1 MGLLNFLSS
10 KKNFFALDIGSRFI
24 KVAEF
29 SATEDQLVLTNFQM
43 EECPPQALDRGN
55 VVEQELLSKALSN
68 LFKKKIK
75 IDPKSEI
82 MQAIGGSS
90 VITGTLSV
98 PHSEHA
104 NVKSENI
111 KLEVSQYLP
120 VDLSEVHYTCMSLPR
135 YKGDPE
141 NEESIFLIAIKKEA
155 LSNFNVAMNKISIK
169 TDVDYPAVLALGNS
183 FVANHKKEIKP
194 QQFNVILDIG
204 FRNLS
209 FCVMREDH
217 LVFSRELI
225 IGAENYLVEI
235 QNELGLSYKEAQN
248 LLDTA
253 CKNDSIPDQVIHI
266 IQNYN
271 SLCCKEVAVGI
282 EYFLNYFPKSSITA
296 MYVTG
301 GGKEIPQIKTALS
314 KTSGLP
320 VYDLQTFRSI
330 KTKGFTKERIK
341 ELRPFLGV
349 CVGLAQT
356 KLVKKK

>member
-1 MGLLNFLSS
+1 MGLLNFLSA
-10 KKNFFALDIGSRFI
+10 KKNFFTLDIGSRFI
-24 KVAEF
+24 KIAEF
-29 SATEDQLVLTNFQM
+29 SFSEDQLILKNFQM

-55 VVEQELLSKALSN
+55 IVEHEELSKALSH
-68 LFKKKIK
+68 LFNKKIK
-75 IDPKSEI
+75 IDAKAEV

-90 VITGTLSV
+90 VITGTLNV
-98 PHSEHA
+98 PYSDQQ
-104 NVKSENI
+104 NIKNENI

-120 VDLSEVHYTCMSLPR
+120 VDLNEVYYTIINLPR

-141 NEESIFLIAIKKEA
+141 NEESIFLIAIKKNA
-155 LSNFNVAMNKISIK
+155 LSNFNSVINSASAK

-183 FVANHKKEIKP
+183 FVANHKEEIQP
-194 QQFNVILDIG
+194 QQYNVLLDIG

-225 IGAENYLVEI
+225 IGAENYLIEI
-235 QNELGLSYKEAQN
+235 QNLLGLSYKEAKN
-248 LLDTA
+248 LLDSV
-253 CKNDSIPDQVIHI
+253 CKNDSIPDQVMHVV
-266 IQNYN
+266 QNYN
-271 SLCCKEVAVGI
+271 SLCCKEVSVGI
-282 EYFLNYFPKSSITA
+282 EYFLNYFPNSSISA

-314 KTSGLP
+314 KNTGLP
-320 VYDLQTFRSI
+320 VHDLQTLRLV

-341 ELRPFLGV
+341 ELQPFLGV